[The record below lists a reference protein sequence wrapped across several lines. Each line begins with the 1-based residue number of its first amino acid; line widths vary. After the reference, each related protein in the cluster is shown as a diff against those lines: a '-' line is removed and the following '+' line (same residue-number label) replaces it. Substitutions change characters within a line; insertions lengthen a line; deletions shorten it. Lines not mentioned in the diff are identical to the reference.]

1 MPVPFLLK
9 LNLQRFADNPPQDP
23 PTDPPTEVVDDPG
36 ENPTGGA
43 PDKGAEPK
51 TFTQDQ
57 LDAIIADRLARERKK
72 QEDAERKIREEAER
86 KKLEENEEYKT
97 LATKLQE
104 QLDAIKGD
112 ALGAKKEA
120 LLAKAGYTQDQIE
133 KYVKYVDG
141 ETDEQLSEAVEAL
154 KADIPPKPKF
164 ADPSPGN
171 GGKQEPKKT
180 DLHDTGVSMYQRL
193 KAKGKIRRG

>member
-9 LNLQRFADNPPQDP
+9 LNLQKFADNPPQDP
-23 PTDPPTEVVDDPG
+23 PTDPPTDGGDEPG
-36 ENPTGGA
+36 DKPTDGA

-51 TFTQDQ
+51 TFTQEQ

-72 QEDAERKIREEAER
+72 REDAEKALRDDEER
-86 KKLEENEEYKT
+86 KRLADNQQYKD
-97 LATKLQE
+97 LADKLQA

-180 DLHDTGVSMYQRL
+180 DLHEKGKTMYQRL
-193 KAKGKIRRG
+193 KEKGKIRR